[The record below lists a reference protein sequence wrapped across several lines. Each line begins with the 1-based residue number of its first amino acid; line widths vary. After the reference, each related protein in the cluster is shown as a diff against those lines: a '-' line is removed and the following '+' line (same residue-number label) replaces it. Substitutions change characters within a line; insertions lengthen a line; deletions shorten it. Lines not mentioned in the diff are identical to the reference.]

1 MCFGLSFFEVPK
13 NGLPSASVS
22 FSKLGCGLFACAVCL
37 PYFLR
42 IKSSAAIKLSA
53 AGVAFIALTSVSATV
68 LFDLF

>member
-1 MCFGLSFFEVPK
+1 MCFGLSFFEVPE

-42 IKSSAAIKLSA
+42 IKSA